1 MLELLELEEHL
12 NAEELCSPKR
22 LSNNKQGP
30 DNSQISEGF
39 QKTET

>member
-12 NAEELCSPKR
+12 NAEESCSLERFP
-22 LSNNKQGP
+22 NNKQGP
-30 DNSQISEGF
+30 DYCQISEGF